1 MNALANI
8 TGILL
13 PLLYGGALAAYAVA
27 FFGPEGEGAGRNR
40 AQRPLLL
47 LALLAHTFL
56 IYAETKLRGHC
67 LVYTPFEMLT
77 LVAFTVTL
85 TYTILETTTGERGTG
100 MFFLALALLL
110 QVGFAMGTA
119 GPKPVDPNPELL
131 KYVVG
136 LHISGAIIGYTAF
149 AVGAVY
155 GVLYLL
161 MYRKIRTSEFGPF
174 FRRLPSLQLM
184 ERLSAIASIVGVVF
198 LGAAIVLGLFVLP
211 DQLPEFAHG
220 DPKMVVTI
228 IVWCVYV
235 AALIGRGLFRLDGR
249 RTIQLSLAGFLGAT
263 ISMTVINMMAGG
275 R

>member
-1 MNALANI
+1 MSALANI

-27 FFGPEGEGAGRNR
+27 FFGPEGAGRNR
-40 AQRPLLL
+40 VQRPMLVLS
-47 LALLAHTFL
+47 LLAHALL
-56 IYAETKLRGHC
+56 IYAETRLRGHC
-67 LVYTPFEMLT
+67 LVYTPVEMLT

-85 TYTILETTTGERGTG
+85 TYTILETVTGERGTG

-110 QVGFAMGTA
+110 QLGFAIGTS
-119 GPKPVDPNPELL
+119 GPKMIDPDPQLL
-131 KYVVG
+131 KYMVG

-184 ERLSAIASIVGVVF
+184 ERLSAIASTVGVVF

-211 DQLPEFAHG
+211 RILPEFGHG
-220 DPKMVVTI
+220 DPKLVVTI
-228 IVWCVYV
+228 AVWGVYV
-235 AALIGRGLFRLDGR
+235 AALLARALLRMDGR
-249 RTIQLSLAGFLGAT
+249 RTVLLSLAGFAGAT
-263 ISMTVINMMAGG
+263 LSMTIINMVAGG